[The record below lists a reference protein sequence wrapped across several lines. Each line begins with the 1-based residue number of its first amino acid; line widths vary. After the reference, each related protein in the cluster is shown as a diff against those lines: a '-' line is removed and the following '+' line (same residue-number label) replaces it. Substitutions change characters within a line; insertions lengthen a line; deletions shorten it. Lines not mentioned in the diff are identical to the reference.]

1 MFYVIFQ
8 KKLELK
14 QQDNLNNLY
23 IGHNDMNISV
33 NVLMLI
39 MVFMECTK
47 NRMFEVWIAFG
58 DKLGHGQT

>member
-23 IGHNDMNISV
+23 IGHNDMNIAV
-33 NVLMLI
+33 NVL
-39 MVFMECTK
+39 
-47 NRMFEVWIAFG
+47 
-58 DKLGHGQT
+58 